1 MDSVQRF
8 TQAYSQAPWR
18 KQLQLIGLF
27 LLGLIII
34 ALVAGIY
41 LSVTA
46 RTATIGRNIQGLRLR
61 IDELERGNADLESQL
76 ALVTSNRV
84 MQKRAE
90 DLGFR
95 LVDSD
100 EIFYVL
106 VPGYVERQPVR
117 LNTAEVSSLPRVRS
131 LSPDYTQSLFDWL
144 RERVFEPAAP
154 LSEVRP

>member
-1 MDSVQRF
+1 MNHVDRM
-8 TQAYSQAPWR
+8 TQAYYQAPWR
-18 KQLQLIGLF
+18 KQLQIIGVF
-27 LLGLIII
+27 LLVLIIV

-46 RTATIGRNIQGLRLR
+46 RAATIGRNIQGLRTD
-61 IDELERGNADLESQL
+61 IDDLDRGIADRESQL
-76 ALVTSNRV
+76 AVLTSNRE

-90 DLGFR
+90 EMGFR
-95 LVDSD
+95 SVQTD

-106 VPGYVERQPVR
+106 VPGYTGRQPVKFE
-117 LNTAEVSSLPRVRS
+117 AGPAPALPQVRT

-154 LSEVRP
+154 LAEAKP

>member
-1 MDSVQRF
+1 MNHVDRM
-8 TQAYSQAPWR
+8 TQAYYQAPWR
-18 KQLQLIGLF
+18 KQLQIIGIF
-27 LLGLIII
+27 LLVLIII

-46 RTATIGRNIQGLRLR
+46 RAATIGRNIQGLRTD
-61 IDELERGNADLESQL
+61 IDELERGIADRESQL
-76 ALVTSNRV
+76 AVLTSNRE

-90 DLGFR
+90 EMGFHS
-95 LVDSD
+95 VEAD

-106 VPGYVERQPVR
+106 VPGYTGRQPVKFE
-117 LNTAEVSSLPRVRS
+117 TGSTPSLPQVRT

-154 LSEVRP
+154 LVEAKP